1 MTPLMK
7 ESAVNLRNAYG
18 EFITTDDLTS
28 IRIGSKQRD
37 KFTNILYRIK
47 PKYCNQMR
55 NLDTD

>member
-28 IRIGSKQRD
+28 IRIGSKQ
-37 KFTNILYRIK
+37 FGMSEFIFQSNAK
-47 PKYCNQMR
+47 P
-55 NLDTD
+55 